1 MSKFTFI
8 RESDPDNWETESLS
22 TISVTFTDFR
32 LQRML
37 EEFENFLRASGFH
50 FDGHLEIREKD
61 EEVDELDDLD
71 NLDEW
76 FDKDKKDTKKAKNK

>member
-22 TISVTFTDFR
+22 TISVTFSDYR

-50 FDGHLEIREKD
+50 FDGHLEIWEKD
-61 EEVDELDDLD
+61 DTNDDLD
-71 NLDEW
+71 DLDEW
-76 FDKDKKDTKKAKNK
+76 FDKDKKDTKKDKNK

>member
-8 RESDPDNWETESLS
+8 RESDPDDWETESLS

-50 FDGHLEIREKD
+50 FDGHLEIWEKD
-61 EEVDELDDLD
+61 EEIDELDDIAELF
-71 NLDEW
+71 DE
-76 FDKDKKDTKKAKNK
+76 KPNKKSKNK

>member
-8 RESDPDNWETESLS
+8 RESDPDDWETESLS
-22 TISVTFTDFR
+22 TISVTFSDYR

-50 FDGHLEIREKD
+50 FDGHLKIWEKD
-61 EEVDELDDLD
+61 EEVDDLDD
-71 NLDEW
+71 LDEW

>member
-8 RESDPDNWETESLS
+8 RESDGEDWETEGVS

-50 FDGHLEIREKD
+50 FDGHLEIWEKD

>member
-8 RESDPDNWETESLS
+8 RESDGEDWETEGVS

-37 EEFENFLRASGFH
+37 EEFENFLRASGFY
-50 FDGHLEIREKD
+50 FDGHLEILEKD

-76 FDKDKKDTKKAKNK
+76 FDKDKKILKSKE

>member
-8 RESDPDNWETESLS
+8 RERDGEDWKTEGVS

-37 EEFENFLRASGFH
+37 EEFEKFLRASGFH
-50 FDGHLEIREKD
+50 FDGHLEICEKD
-61 EEVDELDDLD
+61 EEVDESYDLD